1 MEEYETTNMMI
12 YLYTIYDK
20 SKEIYMNYGLKI
32 IARLSKSAGAQ
43 SSYFAACPAENKS
56 FGGWTR
62 IFWSRFPWQ
71 KTFNKDKYNI
81 KSSWRVG
88 GVA

>member
-20 SKEIYMNYGLKI
+20 SKKIYKNYGLKI

-43 SSYFAACPAENKS
+43 SSYFAACPAEKQ
-56 FGGWTR
+56 
-62 IFWSRFPWQ
+62 I
-71 KTFNKDKYNI
+71 I
-81 KSSWRVG
+81 WRVDKDFLIKIPLTKNLQQG
-88 GVA
+88 QIQHQK

>member
-1 MEEYETTNMMI
+1 MMI

-20 SKEIYMNYGLKI
+20 SKKIYKNYGLKI

-62 IFWSRFPWQ
+62 IF
-71 KTFNKDKYNI
+71 
-81 KSSWRVG
+81 
-88 GVA
+88 